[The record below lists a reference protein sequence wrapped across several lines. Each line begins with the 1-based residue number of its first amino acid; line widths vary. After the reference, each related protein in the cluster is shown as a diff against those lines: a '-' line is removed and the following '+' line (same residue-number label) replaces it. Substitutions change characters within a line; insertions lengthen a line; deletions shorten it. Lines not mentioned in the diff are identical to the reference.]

1 MKHHHRIL
9 AASGLALAVTLV
21 SLPAAT
27 RAADPL
33 DIDTILPLTGQ
44 AAFVGLVE
52 QKTLAAAEATIN
64 KTGGIAGRPVHFVVR
79 DDASNPQNTV
89 QLVNDA
95 VARNDRVIMGPSLSS
110 ACGAALPILKN
121 GPVSY
126 CFSPGVHPPAG
137 SYMFSADWSTTD
149 TIHALV
155 HYAREKGWHRVAL
168 LTSTDA
174 SGQDAEKGIDAAL
187 ALPENGSLTVVEREH
202 FGVTDISVAAQLVRI
217 KSANPQVLIAWASG
231 TPFNTIVRG
240 VADAALDVPIISSN
254 ANLVFA
260 SMHGLGS
267 FLPKELLFAAAV
279 TEASAEVLP
288 RGAQRTA
295 TEGYIASIKAAGLRS
310 EAGTILTWDAIW
322 IVVGALRK
330 LGPTATATQIRD
342 YIANLKGYV
351 GIHGPYDFPA
361 IPQRGLDASGV
372 VISHWSAARDT
383 WVPVSKPGGNPL

>member
-1 MKHHHRIL
+1 VKQPHSMTL
-9 AASGLALAVTLV
+9 AYALAVAVTIA
-21 SLPAAT
+21 SLPAAS

-33 DIDTILPLTGQ
+33 NIDAIIPVTGQ
-44 AAFVGLVE
+44 AAFVGQVE
-52 QKTLAAAEATIN
+52 VKTLGAAEATIN
-64 KTGGIAGRPVHFVVR
+64 KTGGIGGRQVHFTVR

-95 VARNDRVIMGPSLSS
+95 IANHDQVIMGPSLAS
-110 ACGAALPILKN
+110 ACGAALPIVKN
-121 GPVSY
+121 GPVAY
-126 CFSPGVHPPAG
+126 CFSPGVHPAEG
-137 SYMFSADWSTTD
+137 SYMFSADWSTAD
-149 TIHALV
+149 TIRALV
-155 HYAREKGWHRVAL
+155 HFAKERGWRRVAV

-187 ALPENGSLTVVEREH
+187 GLPDNSTLSVVEREH
-202 FGVTDISVAAQLVRI
+202 FAVTDISVAAQLVRI

-231 TPFNTIVRG
+231 TPFNTIIRG

-279 TEASAEVLP
+279 TEASADVLP

-295 TEGYIASIKAAGLRS
+295 TEQYITSIKTAGLRS

-330 LGPTATATQIRD
+330 LGPNATATQIRD

-351 GIHGPYDFPA
+351 GIHGPYDFAA

-372 VISHWSAARDT
+372 VISHWSATRDT